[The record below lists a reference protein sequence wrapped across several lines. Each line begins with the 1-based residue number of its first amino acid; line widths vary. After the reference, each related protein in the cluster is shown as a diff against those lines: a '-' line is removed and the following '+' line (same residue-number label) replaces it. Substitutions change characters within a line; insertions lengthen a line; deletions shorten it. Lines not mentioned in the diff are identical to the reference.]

1 MRSAAPACLA
11 ALLLSAPQA
20 APALEFPLEHLL
32 WIAPDG
38 SQLARPAVATLP
50 PGWQVGDAAAILL
63 IGQGTG
69 RAMRTALRAALLSN
83 EAAVLEPPGDA
94 CGEALLPW
102 LSAAST
108 ALREAL
114 GAGLQVAIALDCKGE
129 AILRAA
135 AVPLAA
141 AGPVAM
147 VAIQDGKADFA
158 PGIAP
163 PPEEGWPLRAPILC
177 RLVVAVSGAARTI
190 EHCLARL
197 LPRPILAAGR

>member
-1 MRSAAPACLA
+1 
-11 ALLLSAPQA
+11 
-20 APALEFPLEHLL
+20 
-32 WIAPDG
+32 
-38 SQLARPAVATLP
+38 
-50 PGWQVGDAAAILL
+50 
-63 IGQGTG
+63 
-69 RAMRTALRAALLSN
+69 MRTALRAALLSD

-108 ALREAL
+108 ALRKVL

-129 AILRAA
+129 AIFRAA
-135 AVPLAA
+135 DVPLVTV
-141 AGPVAM
+141 GPVAM

-177 RLVVAVSGAARTI
+177 RLVVAVSGGARTI